1 MAYENIVNNTK
12 LAQDIELVSYINEL
26 KSRPQ
31 DLQTFL
37 ANEQARI
44 ISSVTRQKEDTFN
57 KVYGDVQRSKKIQ
70 ESILKYK
77 NRSKE
82 LSQLHDNIYDNQK
95 DTADSIVHN
104 KNTNT
109 RKYEMNE
116 WTVNNKKDT
125 LFVLSALFVAIS
137 IFLLLTILL
146 HMYIISTGVWAFI
159 GAITVIIFI
168 LIVVNRAQYTDQLRN
183 KHYWSK
189 KRFEGEYSKI
199 PSICPTPTA
208 PTAPTAS
215 APTASAP
222 TASAPTASAPIQ

>member
-1 MAYENIVNNTK
+1 MPYENVVNDAI
-12 LAQDIELVSYINEL
+12 LAQDRELAEYVNQI
-26 KSRPQ
+26 KSNPQ
-31 DLQTFL
+31 NLQTFL

-44 ISSVTRQKEDTFN
+44 ISSVKRQKEDTFD
-57 KVYGDVQRSKKIQ
+57 KVYGDFRRTEKIQ

-125 LFVLSALFVAIS
+125 LFVLSALFIVIS
-137 IFLLLTILL
+137 VFLLLTILL
-146 HMYIISTGVWAFI
+146 HMNLISAATWGFT
-159 GAITVIIFI
+159 GAIAIIIFI
-168 LIVVNRAQYTDQLRN
+168 LIVVNRAQYTDKLRN
-183 KHYWSK
+183 KRYWNK
-189 KRFEGEYSKI
+189 KRFDGKGGEI
-199 PSICPTPTA
+199 PSICPTVAPAASASATA
-208 PTAPTAS
+208 TAS
-215 APTASAP
+215 APATMTASAP
-222 TASAPTASAPIQ
+222 R

>member
-1 MAYENIVNNTK
+1 MPYENVVNDAI
-12 LAQDIELVSYINEL
+12 LAQDRELAEYVNQI
-26 KSRPQ
+26 KSNPQ
-31 DLQTFL
+31 NLQTFL

-44 ISSVTRQKEDTFN
+44 ISSVKRQKEDTFD
-57 KVYGDVQRSKKIQ
+57 KVYGDFRRTEKIQ

-125 LFVLSALFVAIS
+125 LFVLSALFIVIS
-137 IFLLLTILL
+137 VFLLLTILL
-146 HMYIISTGVWAFI
+146 HMNLISAATWGFT
-159 GAITVIIFI
+159 GAIAIIIFI
-168 LIVVNRAQYTDQLRN
+168 LIVVNRAQYTDKLRN
-183 KHYWSK
+183 KRYWNK
-189 KRFEGEYSKI
+189 KRFDGKGGEI
-199 PSICPTPTA
+199 PSICPTVA
-208 PTAPTAS
+208 PAASASAPATMTAS
-215 APTASAP
+215 APASR
-222 TASAPTASAPIQ
+222 